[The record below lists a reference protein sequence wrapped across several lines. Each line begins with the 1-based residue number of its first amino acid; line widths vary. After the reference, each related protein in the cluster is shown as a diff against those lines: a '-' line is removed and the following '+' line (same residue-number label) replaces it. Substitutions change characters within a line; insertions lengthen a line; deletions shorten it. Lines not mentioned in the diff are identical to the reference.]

1 MYLSFLGAW
10 NMQTEKQQQPKKKTT
25 KATTT
30 TIAAATVMQIKIKE
44 VIT

>member
-10 NMQTEKQQQPKKKTT
+10 NMQAEKQQQPKKTT
-25 KATTT
+25 KATVT